1 MRRVLLWASA
11 AWTLGYAAVYVAVV
25 EGQDGGPAIWYL
37 VLLIVA
43 AVLLA
48 GAALRQIRVAHVA
61 ALVVL
66 LACTVLGLLSVGLL
80 LLPAAAAS
88 AVALV
93 PPTGRRGAPPR
104 TDDPL
109 H

>member
-37 VLLIVA
+37 VLLILA

-66 LACTVLGLLSVGLL
+66 LACTAIGLLSVGLL
-80 LLPAAAAS
+80 LLPAAVAS
-88 AVALV
+88 AVALATPV
-93 PPTGRRGAPPR
+93 RRDRARPTTA
-104 TDDPL
+104 DPS
-109 H
+109 